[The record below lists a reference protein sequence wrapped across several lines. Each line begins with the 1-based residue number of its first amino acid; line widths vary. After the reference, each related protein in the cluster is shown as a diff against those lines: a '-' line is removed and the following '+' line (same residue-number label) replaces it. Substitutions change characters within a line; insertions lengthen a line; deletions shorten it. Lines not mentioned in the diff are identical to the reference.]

1 MHPTRP
7 RLALLAACAGLCL
20 ALAAIGAAA
29 AQSLGPLVSAATDG
43 DRFGIIEWQ
52 LETGPNRLL
61 AVAAEFLGIGPEPGP
76 AADIAAIRGYWA
88 APSEA
93 LENPAERAIE
103 RRLSRA
109 ISEAGLDSP
118 LPLFGR
124 QRIVWPPVDIELSAA
139 PRILAISPRGRI
151 DYVFGRLL
159 EPSLPRDRFA
169 EIEAEIED
177 GGEWSAWIGG
187 IGGVAFYPALVLPR
201 SDARATF
208 QLAAHEWIHHYLSF
222 HPLGLRY
229 GASEELR
236 TLNETVADIAG
247 DELGAAAAGADFPE
261 RAAAGTGFDALYADL
276 RQLRLDAEAL
286 LAAGE
291 IEAAEALMERRRLE
305 LAERGW
311 EYRRINQAFFA
322 FRGGYADRP
331 DAVSPIGAELAALR
345 EASPDLAA
353 FMVVVRGFTGRDDL
367 LAALR

>member
-1 MHPTRP
+1 MHPIRP

-29 AQSLGPLVSAATDG
+29 AQALGPLVARATG
-43 DRFGIIEWQ
+43 GERFSIIEWE
-52 LETGPNRLL
+52 LETGFNRLL
-61 AVAAEFLGIGPEPGP
+61 AVAAETLGIGPRPGP
-76 AADIAAIRGYWA
+76 AADVAAIRGYWSD
-88 APSEA
+88 PSEA
-93 LENPAERAIE
+93 SENPAERAIE
-103 RRLSRA
+103 RRISRA
-109 ISEAGLDSP
+109 VSEAGLDTP
-118 LPLFGR
+118 LPLFGG
-124 QRIVWPPVDIELSAA
+124 QRIVWPPVDIEISAA
-139 PRILAISPRGRI
+139 PRILAVSPRGRI

-159 EPSLPRDRFA
+159 DPSLPRGRFA
-169 EIEAEIED
+169 EIEAEIEA

-187 IGGVAFYPALVLPR
+187 VGGVAFYPALVLPR
-201 SDARATF
+201 SDPRATF
-208 QLAAHEWIHHYLSF
+208 QLAAHEWIHHYLAF

-229 GASEELR
+229 GAGEELR

-261 RAAAGTGFDALYADL
+261 RAAAGGDRGELYGRL

-286 LAAGE
+286 LADGG
-291 IEAAEALMERRRLE
+291 IEEAEALMERVRLE
-305 LAERGW
+305 LAELGW

-345 EASPDLAA
+345 EASSDLAA
-353 FMVVVRGFTGRDDL
+353 FIAVARGLTSRADL

>member
-1 MHPTRP
+1 MRLPRP
-7 RLALLAACAGLCL
+7 RLALLAAGAGLCL

-29 AQSLGPLVSAATDG
+29 AQSLGPLVAAATAG
-43 DRFGIIEWQ
+43 DRFGILEWQ

-61 AVAAEFLGIGPEPGP
+61 AVAAELLGIGPEPDS

-88 APSEA
+88 DPSEA
-93 LENPAERAIE
+93 GENPAERAIE

-124 QRIVWPPVDIELSAA
+124 QRIIWPPVDIELSAA
-139 PRILAISPRGRI
+139 PRILAVSPRGRI

-159 EPSLPRDRFA
+159 DPSLPRGRFA
-169 EIEAEIED
+169 EIEAEIEA

-187 IGGVAFYPALVLPR
+187 VGGVAFYPALVLPR
-201 SDARATF
+201 SDPRATF
-208 QLAAHEWIHHYLSF
+208 QLAAHEWIHHYLAF

-261 RAAAGTGFDALYADL
+261 RAANGADLDALYAQL

-286 LAAGE
+286 LADGE
-291 IEAAEALMERRRLE
+291 IEAAEALMERSRLD

-345 EASPDLAA
+345 RASPDLAA
-353 FMVVVRGFTGRDDL
+353 FMAVVRGFTGRDDL
-367 LAALR
+367 LVALG